1 MTLDGLQDVVLC
13 FWKPGTTM
21 TDGVSHFDNEEVHR
35 YCEEHGI
42 QHIKTPAY
50 APWTNGLVENA
61 NKILLECLRRLCAPN
76 LDLGEEMEAV
86 AWEKWP
92 DYLEEAIRTMNDR
105 ILPAIGF
112 TPRELLWGRRERT
125 SKDNDLEARE
135 RTENDIECH
144 LSLADMLHSQAYT
157 DALNKAANRKRR
169 FDDKVHPVTF
179 KTGDQVQVYDSKLN
193 TTFDTKAKLLPRWSP
208 PRRITQKHLNYT
220 C

>member
-1 MTLDGLQDVVLC
+1 MPFDLVSADYLSLPKGKGGYKMVLRIIDTHSSFVWAYKLKTAGTGKTTLDDLRDVVLH

-21 TDGVSHFDNEEVHR
+21 MDGGSHFDNEEVHQ

-50 APWTNGLVENA
+50 ALWTNGLVENA

-76 LDLGEEMEAV
+76 LNLGEEMEAV
-86 AWEKWP
+86 AWEKWL
-92 DYLEEAIRTMNDR
+92 DYLEEAIRIMNNR

-125 SKDNDLEARE
+125 SEDNDLEARE

-157 DALNKAANRKRR
+157 DALNEAANRKR
-169 FDDKVHPVTF
+169 
-179 KTGDQVQVYDSKLN
+179 
-193 TTFDTKAKLLPRWSP
+193 
-208 PRRITQKHLNYT
+208 
-220 C
+220 